1 MDRVLVNYVKKE
13 YNLLIG
19 EKQAEDLKIAI
30 GSAVPVDTEEVREV
44 KGRDIKTGL
53 PKRVKI
59 TDEEV
64 RKALKTVI
72 DKILRAIKDAVERTP
87 PEILSDLLDRGIV
100 LAGGGAMISGIDKYF
115 EEHLDTPVVVSEDP
129 ILAVLRGTEILLDEI
144 DLLEKIQVKENDFI

>member
-1 MDRVLVNYVKKE
+1 MDRVLVNYVRE
-13 YNLLIG
+13 NYDLLIG

-30 GSAVPVDTEEVREV
+30 GTAIPQDQEEVREI

-53 PKRVKI
+53 PKRVEI
-59 TDEEV
+59 TDTEV
-64 RKALKTVI
+64 RESLLTVI
-72 DKILRAIKDAVERTP
+72 DKILQAIKDAVERTP

-100 LAGGGAMISGIDKYF
+100 LAGGGAMIKGIDKYF
-115 EEHLDTPVVVSEDP
+115 EERLDTPVVVSEDP